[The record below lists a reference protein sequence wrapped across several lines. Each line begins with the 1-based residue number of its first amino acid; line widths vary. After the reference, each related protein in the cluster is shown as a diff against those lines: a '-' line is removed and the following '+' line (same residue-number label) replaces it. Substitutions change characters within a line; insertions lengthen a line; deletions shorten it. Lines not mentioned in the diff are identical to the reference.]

1 MRPLPE
7 SVRAHRRLKLPHGVA
22 PMRSK
27 WSSLLPAAERHGDR
41 ISPSC
46 MRRAATVGPLTHLHA
61 YDTVIHM
68 EEVLTI
74 RVPKGT
80 RRRLERRARAEN
92 LTLSQYV
99 RRALDTE
106 ALLGALEAARA
117 DLVPLARAKGVYTDD
132 DVFKIVS

>member
-1 MRPLPE
+1 
-7 SVRAHRRLKLPHGVA
+7 
-22 PMRSK
+22 
-27 WSSLLPAAERHGDR
+27 
-41 ISPSC
+41 
-46 MRRAATVGPLTHLHA
+46 
-61 YDTVIHM
+61 M

-117 DLVPLARAKGVYTDD
+117 DLVPIARVKGVYTDE
-132 DVFKIVS
+132 DVFRIVS

>member
-1 MRPLPE
+1 M
-7 SVRAHRRLKLPHGVA
+7 
-22 PMRSK
+22 
-27 WSSLLPAAERHGDR
+27 
-41 ISPSC
+41 
-46 MRRAATVGPLTHLHA
+46 

-80 RRRLERRARAEN
+80 RRRLERRARAES

-106 ALLGALEAARA
+106 VLLGALDAARA
-117 DLVPLARAKGVYTDD
+117 DLLPIARAKGIYTDE
-132 DVFKIVS
+132 DVFTIVS

>member
-1 MRPLPE
+1 
-7 SVRAHRRLKLPHGVA
+7 
-22 PMRSK
+22 
-27 WSSLLPAAERHGDR
+27 
-41 ISPSC
+41 
-46 MRRAATVGPLTHLHA
+46 
-61 YDTVIHM
+61 M

-80 RRRLERRARAEN
+80 RRRLEQRARAEN

-117 DLVPLARAKGVYTDD
+117 NLGTDRQ
-132 DVFKIVS
+132 S

>member
-1 MRPLPE
+1 MDNGTIVVRPSRPRYALDE
-7 SVRAHRRLKLPHGVA
+7 LVRRITPKNRHGGHGLSRCRRRADSDCPAKMLTLPH
-22 PMRSK
+22 
-27 WSSLLPAAERHGDR
+27 
-41 ISPSC
+41 
-46 MRRAATVGPLTHLHA
+46 T

-80 RRRLERRARAEN
+80 RRRLERRARAEK

-117 DLVPLARAKGVYTDD
+117 DLVPLARSKGIYTDE
-132 DVFKIVS
+132 DVFKTVS

>member
-1 MRPLPE
+1 
-7 SVRAHRRLKLPHGVA
+7 
-22 PMRSK
+22 
-27 WSSLLPAAERHGDR
+27 
-41 ISPSC
+41 
-46 MRRAATVGPLTHLHA
+46 
-61 YDTVIHM
+61 M
-68 EEVLTI
+68 EEVLTV

-117 DLVPLARAKGVYTDD
+117 DLVPIARAKGVYTDE
-132 DVFKIVS
+132 DVF

>member
-1 MRPLPE
+1 MT
-7 SVRAHRRLKLPHGVA
+7 RL
-22 PMRSK
+22 
-27 WSSLLPAAERHGDR
+27 SL
-41 ISPSC
+41 
-46 MRRAATVGPLTHLHA
+46 

-106 ALLGALEAARA
+106 ALLGAFEAVRA
-117 DLVPLARAKGVYTDD
+117 DLIPIARGKGIYTDD